1 MRKSYA
7 GSAMPPLWQS
17 NVIDGKDVST
27 DEIRQLL
34 LSIQLSFE
42 SPLLIKVESDCQPRQ
57 HHSLLRGWSA
67 CQRLPD

>member
-1 MRKSYA
+1 
-7 GSAMPPLWQS
+7 MPPLWQS

-57 HHSLLRGWSA
+57 HHSWSRGWSD
-67 CQRLPD
+67 CQRLPG